1 MVQYAT
7 NKAPSR
13 IERRFMQRILFI
25 CHGNI
30 CRSTM
35 AQFVMQDLVTR
46 AGLAADFE
54 IDSAATTNDE
64 IGSTPHHGTVRK
76 LAAVGVPLVDHR
88 ARKVRRDEYADWDM
102 LVYMDDENE
111 RHLQR
116 IFGDDPEGKFIRLL
130 AFAPGGELVDEGG
143 SVLPRAYDEAT
154 LRSASDRAADVADPW
169 FTGNFDETYR
179 DVLAGCTGLLAWCRG
194 R

>member
-64 IGSTPHHGTVRK
+64 IGSTPIMGR
-76 LAAVGVPLVDHR
+76 
-88 ARKVRRDEYADWDM
+88 
-102 LVYMDDENE
+102 
-111 RHLQR
+111 
-116 IFGDDPEGKFIRLL
+116 
-130 AFAPGGELVDEGG
+130 FAN
-143 SVLPRAYDEAT
+143 LPR
-154 LRSASDRAADVADPW
+154 
-169 FTGNFDETYR
+169 
-179 DVLAGCTGLLAWCRG
+179 
-194 R
+194 

>member
-13 IERRFMQRILFI
+13 IERRFMHRILFI

-46 AGLAADFE
+46 AGMAADFV

-76 LAAVGVPLVDHR
+76 LAEVGVPLVDHR
-88 ARKVRRDEYADWDM
+88 ARKVRRDEYGDWDL

-111 RHLQR
+111 RHLKR
-116 IFGDDPEGKFIRLL
+116 IFGGDPEGKFTRLL
-130 AFAPGGELVDEGG
+130 AFAPGGELLDAGG
-143 SVLPRAYDEAT
+143 SVLPRAYDTAV
-154 LRSASDRAADVADPW
+154 LRAASDGAADVADPW

-179 DVLAGCTGLLAWCRG
+179 DVLAGCTGLLAWCKG

>member
-1 MVQYAT
+1 M
-7 NKAPSR
+7 
-13 IERRFMQRILFI
+13 
-25 CHGNI
+25 
-30 CRSTM
+30 
-35 AQFVMQDLVTR
+35 
-46 AGLAADFE
+46 
-54 IDSAATTNDE
+54 
-64 IGSTPHHGTVRK
+64 
-76 LAAVGVPLVDHR
+76 DHR

-154 LRSASDRAADVADPW
+154 LRSASDGAADVADPW